1 MRTLQGSAWAMVGVT
16 AVMLTVSG
24 VFALMVD
31 DREDELE
38 RMAKLLVPS
47 EGNLPLVYEGTTKR
61 DFEQYQK
68 EGRRFETAAFVFL
81 GLTGA
86 AAITA
91 ATLFIVDHVTKKDE
105 DKGEGKG
112 DGKRARTRS
121 LQIRPMLGERGA
133 GLSVGWEF

>member
-16 AVMLTVSG
+16 AVMLTASG
-24 VFALMVD
+24 VFALMVE

-68 EGRRFETAAFVFL
+68 EGRRYETAAFVFL

-105 DKGEGKG
+105 GDGE
-112 DGKRARTRS
+112 GKRARTRN